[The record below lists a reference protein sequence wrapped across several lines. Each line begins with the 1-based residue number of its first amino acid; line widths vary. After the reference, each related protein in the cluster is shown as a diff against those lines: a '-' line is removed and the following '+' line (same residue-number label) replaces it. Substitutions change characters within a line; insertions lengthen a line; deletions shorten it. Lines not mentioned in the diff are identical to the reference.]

1 MDNNCSKNNEV
12 EHRRIQSLV
21 EYRIINTPQE
31 RAFDRIVSL
40 AAIIFRVPIVLINF
54 VDADRLWIKAHIG
67 IASTSSLPREAT
79 ICAHAIQ
86 QSGLLVVNG
95 IEDPVYQQ
103 FGHIHEITDNLQFY
117 AAMPLQTAKG
127 YNIGTLCILDTQPRV
142 LSDDDQ
148 QIMQHLAA
156 LVIDEL
162 DLRLA
167 IEQRQQAEQLSSVA
181 MNDAIH
187 ARMLATTDALTRL
200 SNRRAFEEDGEF
212 IRLCVATGRISD
224 TVVVMLDVDGLK
236 AVNDTYGH
244 QAGDRLL
251 QTFAECL
258 SEQFRLDDRLY
269 RIGGDEYALVLT
281 STSIAEIA
289 SLPERLRDVVARVRE
304 RIGVATVDVSVGA
317 ASLREVGCQ
326 WGTAV
331 RLADERMVQT
341 EKCSQNALKSCKNTD
356 IVQYGRY

>member
-1 MDNNCSKNNEV
+1 MNIGCSKYNNTEYK
-12 EHRRIQSLV
+12 RIQSLV
-21 EYRIINTPQE
+21 EYHILDTTYDRVFEKII
-31 RAFDRIVSL
+31 SL
-40 AAIIFRVPIVLINF
+40 AAIIFKVPIVLINF
-54 VDADRLWIKAHIG
+54 IDADRLWIKAHIR
-67 IASTSSLPREAT
+67 IESTLSIPRDVT
-79 ICAHAIQ
+79 ICTHAIQ
-86 QSGLLVVNG
+86 QSDLFVVNG
-95 IEDPVYQQ
+95 TEDPVYQQ
-103 FGHIHEITDNLQFY
+103 FGHIHEMTDNLQFY

-142 LSDDDQ
+142 LRDDDQ
-148 QIMQHLAA
+148 QIMRHLAA

-167 IEQRQQAEQLSSVA
+167 IQQRQQAEQLRSIA
-181 MNDAIH
+181 MNDAIR
-187 ARMLATTDALTRL
+187 ARMLATIDELTRL
-200 SNRRAFEEDGEF
+200 SNRRAFEEDGEC
-212 IRLCVATGRISD
+212 IRRCVAMGRISD
-224 TVVVMLDVDGLK
+224 TVVVILDVDGLK

-281 STSIAEIA
+281 STSIAEVV
-289 SLPERLRDVVARVRE
+289 SLPARLSDVVARVRE
-304 RIGVATVDVSVGA
+304 RTGIATVDVSVGA

-331 RLADERMVQT
+331 RLADERMYRQ
-341 EKCSQNALKSCKNTD
+341 KNARKM
-356 IVQYGRY
+356 R